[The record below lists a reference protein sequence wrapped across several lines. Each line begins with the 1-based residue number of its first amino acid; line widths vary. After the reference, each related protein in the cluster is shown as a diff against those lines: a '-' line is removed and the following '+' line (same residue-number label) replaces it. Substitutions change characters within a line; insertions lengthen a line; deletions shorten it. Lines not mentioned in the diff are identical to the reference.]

1 MKIQLNLMEN
11 SFGANHFEARHLT
24 FWPFWGQSG
33 EGAEWAGGGAE
44 SGNAINVNACVPI
57 AACQSQV
64 ESSRIK
70 SSRAKF
76 PFVFV
81 FVLVFVHVGGI
92 CCCCCN
98 DSLRIHDFDA
108 ESWNRGVSV
117 GVDDIGVGAIGA
129 GSSCN

>member
-24 FWPFWGQSG
+24 ALFGQS
-33 EGAEWAGGGAE
+33 EGKVQSGPGGRGGAE
-44 SGNAINVNACVPI
+44 PGNAINVNACVPI

-64 ESSRIK
+64 EASRSE

-81 FVLVFVHVGGI
+81 FVLVFVHVGGS
-92 CCCCCN
+92 CCCLCCN
-98 DSLRIHDFDA
+98 VSLRIHD
-108 ESWNRGVSV
+108 
-117 GVDDIGVGAIGA
+117 
-129 GSSCN
+129 